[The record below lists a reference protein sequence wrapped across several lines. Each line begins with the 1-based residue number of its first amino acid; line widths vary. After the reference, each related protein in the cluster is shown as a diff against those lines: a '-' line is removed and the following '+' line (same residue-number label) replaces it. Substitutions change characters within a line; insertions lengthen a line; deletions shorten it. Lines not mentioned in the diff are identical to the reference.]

1 MSTSAMQ
8 EAFLKRPAPK
18 QRKETIGPSRG
29 DSLGGHNPGQFNI
42 WYGKKVGR
50 EERTIKASQTRCRPA
65 LHSGYTRAGKG
76 SVICVFFAQGRCDK
90 GSECEYYHRIPNTE
104 DEASL
109 GAALD
114 VFGRERFARD
124 RDDMGGIGTFS
135 RANRTLYVGRINTKS
150 QKMLAEQFGE
160 FGTIESIKV
169 LEDKGCA
176 FVKYSL
182 RAAAEFAKE
191 AMDSQAEILLSPKK
205 SDLRSDFTASHSMTD
220 RRVRDSLGVSFILG
234 LGVQF
239 KL

>member
-1 MSTSAMQ
+1 
-8 EAFLKRPAPK
+8 
-18 QRKETIGPSRG
+18 
-29 DSLGGHNPGQFNI
+29 
-42 WYGKKVGR
+42 
-50 EERTIKASQTRCRPA
+50 
-65 LHSGYTRAGKG
+65 
-76 SVICVFFAQGRCDK
+76 
-90 GSECEYYHRIPNTE
+90 
-104 DEASL
+104 
-109 GAALD
+109 
-114 VFGRERFARD
+114 
-124 RDDMGGIGTFS
+124 MGGIGTFS